1 MSLTIDLPNEAGKLE
16 SYTLSEPTNYAPPE
30 KGFSSRVL
38 YAAAH
43 VVADENADN
52 SEGKAATVDWDKTL
66 AFRHHLWN
74 YGFGVAEAMDTAQR
88 GFGLDWDATKEL
100 IRRSVDEA
108 KKVNG
113 LIACGAGT
121 DQLGDDYSDLSLD
134 DVIAAYEEQ
143 ISYVESCGGRI
154 ILMASRAL
162 AAVAQNGDDY
172 LKVYGHLLSKVKEP
186 VILHWLGDMFDP
198 KLNGYWGS
206 KDWREAGATLLEIIK
221 QNRGKVDGMKMSLL
235 DDAKEI
241 ELRRQLPEG
250 VKMYTGDD
258 FNYDVLIKGD
268 EQGFS
273 HGLLGIFDPI
283 APAAAAAMEA
293 LESGDTDSY
302 DRIFAPTVPL
312 SRHIF
317 ETPTFYYKTG
327 IVFMAYL
334 NGQQDHFKMVGGLED
349 KRSLEHLVELF
360 KLADKAGLL
369 SQPELA
375 VERMKSVLTERMVGA

>member
-1 MSLTIDLPNEAGKLE
+1 MAKTIQLPTNEGKLE
-16 SYTLSEPTNYAPPE
+16 PYTLSKPTNYQPPE
-30 KGFSSRVL
+30 KSFSSRIL
-38 YAAAH
+38 YAAVH

-52 SEGKAATVDWDKTL
+52 GEGKPAAIDWDKTL
-66 AFRHHLWN
+66 AFRHHLWS

-88 GFGLDWDATKEL
+88 GFGLDWAATKEL
-100 IRRSVDEA
+100 ISRSVAEA

-121 DQLGDDYSDLSLD
+121 DQLGDDYSGLSLD

-143 ISYVESCGGRI
+143 IDHIETCGGQP

-162 AAVAQNGDDY
+162 AAVANNGDDY
-172 LKVYGHLLSKVKEP
+172 LKVYNHLLNKVKEP

-198 KLNGYWGS
+198 KLKGYWGS
-206 KDWREAGATLLEIIK
+206 DDWREAGATLLNIIQ
-221 QNRGKVDGMKMSLL
+221 QNPDKVDGMKMSLL
-235 DDAKEI
+235 DDKKEI

-268 EQGFS
+268 GQGFS

-283 APAAAAAMEA
+283 APAAAAAMQA
-293 LESGDTDSY
+293 LEAGDLETY

-317 ETPTFYYKTG
+317 EAPTFYYKTG

-334 NGQQDHFKMVGGLED
+334 NGQQDHFKMVGGLEA

-360 KLADKAGLL
+360 KFADKAGLL
-369 SQPELA
+369 SNPELA
-375 VERMKSVLTERMVGA
+375 VERMQQVLDERMVSA